1 MSKLVTTLLRSAGL
15 CAAAAVFAL
24 AAPAPALAQST
35 NPKVVKKVPLDFPG
49 EALRKGV
56 DRGVLKTRVT
66 IDANGKPTEVAVLE
80 TQPAKARILNDTVI
94 EALQQW
100 RWEGQGK
107 PASFDL
113 QIVFTAE

>member
-1 MSKLVTTLLRSAGL
+1 MSKLVTALMRSAGL
-15 CAAAAVFAL
+15 CAAAALFAL
-24 AAPAPALAQST
+24 AAPALAQAT
-35 NPKVVKKVPLDFPG
+35 TPKVVKKVPLDFPS
-49 EALRKGV
+49 EALRRGV

-66 IDANGKPTEVAVLE
+66 IDASGKPTEVAVIE
-80 TQPAKARILNDTVI
+80 TQPGKARILNDTVV